1 MPIRRRRRAIAAR
14 GAVAAGVIALA
25 VGWMPAA
32 SASPEGIYE
41 QTVTSEGVACFAT
54 STDGSL
60 FVRAKVG
67 RNSLGA
73 DDFQMRAYDT
83 ASSGDLRYE
92 AFGAPGNWTSSHL
105 QGRGEIIDADGNPV
119 AGEASMSAS
128 FRPVGDPVE
137 KVVRV
142 QEGNSRIV
150 ATITTQRYEIT
161 NPVVTV
167 TGFEIGPLDCAGDHI
182 VTHTM
187 STTPA
192 AYIDNDRTLETLDS
206 EECSLPGG
214 GGDVYGRVD
223 GRRLTL
229 TLSELPGDLDIAS
242 GTVPLRGTSGTSQLS
257 LTDPTGASMGT
268 AQATVSVTKAGNRTA
283 ESFSEDGIVVV
294 RTVTPYRLALSLN
307 LPSGPVST
315 TCDMQLISNRL
326 RVRLP

>member
-1 MPIRRRRRAIAAR
+1 M
-14 GAVAAGVIALA
+14 
-25 VGWMPAA
+25 
-32 SASPEGIYE
+32 
-41 QTVTSEGVACFAT
+41 TSEGVACFAT

-83 ASSGDLRYE
+83 AGSGDLRYE
-92 AFGAPGNWTSSHL
+92 AFGAPGNWTDGHL

-128 FRPVGDPVE
+128 FRPLGDPVE

-142 QEGNSRIV
+142 QEGNSRMV

-167 TGFEIGPLDCAGDHI
+167 PGFELGPLDCAGDHI
-182 VTHTM
+182 VTHTT

-192 AYIDNDRTLETLDS
+192 TYIDNDRTLETLNSD
-206 EECSLPGG
+206 ECSLPG

-229 TLSELPGDLDIAS
+229 TLSELPGDLDMAS
-242 GTVPLRGTSGTSQLS
+242 GTIPLRGTSGTGQLS

-268 AQATVSVTKAGNRTA
+268 AQAAASVTKAGNRTT
-283 ESFSEDGIVVV
+283 ESFSEDGVVVV
-294 RTVTPYRLALSLN
+294 RTVTPYRLALNLN
-307 LPSGPVST
+307 LPSNPVAT
-315 TCDMQLISNRL
+315 TCDMQLISDRL